1 MTFFKLIKS
10 YYGWAIVVV
19 VLGFASNI
27 LSLFVPKL
35 SARVIDSVD
44 FSALGHAGNIATST
58 GYVWPSSLT
67 LLLVLALITLV
78 IAVVQIYLST
88 YFSEK
93 VALDLRHKLT
103 AKISSQSFGYISD
116 STPGRLLTI
125 VTSDVDAVK
134 NVISQGLVTL
144 LGALVTLIGSAIL
157 LMTINLRLA
166 LYTLSVIPALILVFI
181 FVFGT
186 LGRLFRQSQENL
198 EKINSVINETIVG
211 SALVR
216 VLNSASSEI
225 AKFFNINSKSRDTG
239 LGIVKNIS
247 ALIPMIVLLSN
258 TATLIII
265 WFGGRQVIGGTL
277 SLGNFSAFFS
287 YSAMFIWPLFV
298 LSFVGTSISRGGVS
312 LKRISDVLDSE
323 VVEDTGDNVSA
334 IVGDIE
340 FKNVSLNYKGENGEE
355 RTVLKD
361 ISFKINAKT
370 KTAIVGP
377 TAAGKT
383 QLFYL
388 MSGLVAPTSGEIL
401 IDGKPM
407 SSYKTSE
414 LLSHIGLVF
423 QDSIIFNTSLREN
436 IAFAG
441 GHSSGSHS
449 GGHAGSDTSD
459 ELHTADD
466 HTKQEDLLQKAIA
479 TAELNDLVAQLPKG
493 LDSLVSERG
502 TTLSGGQK
510 QRLMLARALAIDP
523 QILLLDDF
531 TARVDI
537 ATELSIL
544 KNVKENYPNTTLIS
558 ITQKV
563 EPIKDYD
570 KIIVIMEG
578 ELVATGT
585 HSELLKSSFEYGQIY
600 QSQMTTEKI

>member
-44 FSALGHAGNIATST
+44 FSALGHVGNIATST

-144 LGALVTLIGSAIL
+144 LGAVVTLIGSAIL

-265 WFGGRQVIGGTL
+265 WFGGRQVISNTL

-323 VVEDTGDNVSA
+323 VAEDIGDNVSA

-441 GHSSGSHS
+441 GH
-449 GGHAGSDTSD
+449 A
-459 ELHTADD
+459 
-466 HTKQEDLLQKAIA
+466 KQEDLLQKAIA